1 MEPSNW
7 IKYRPHLITLAL
19 SLSLLLLLYFLGEI
33 ILPFFLGL
41 AFVYLLN
48 PVVKRIQRLIPNRN
62 LAVSVFL
69 VSALLIGIGSVILF
83 GNQII
88 KDFNRLNA
96 AVVTYAQN
104 NSENLDASTAKIK
117 GYIEQLYSP
126 EELQETLGLDTSLD
140 SLDTEELMTKVD
152 TDALKESLSNVAAF
166 FSSDDPEEPKSE
178 GMNWFVILFSTIAY
192 FLYIIYTYGYF
203 EAKFDKYFSGDR
215 DSKISELFAEFK
227 RTFLSYFM
235 QRSKVVAIFILFFCF
250 SFLLIGIP
258 GAVLFGILAGILCYI
273 AYLQY
278 VMLIPLAIG
287 CLVLAIE
294 RDQNFFILFA
304 IVLAVFIVSSILE
317 EMVLFPYIMKDVSS
331 MNPAIMMVSLAVWTY
346 LLGTLGLLIGLP
358 LTSLGLIY
366 LDRALLRRTEVGTE

>member
-1 MEPSNW
+1 MERNTW
-7 IKYRPHLITLAL
+7 TKYRPHLITLSLAL
-19 SLSLLLLLYFLGEI
+19 TLLLLLFFLGEI
-33 ILPFFLGL
+33 VLPFFLGL
-41 AFVYLLN
+41 AFVYLVN
-48 PVVKRIQRLIPNRN
+48 PIVKRIQRLIPNRN

-69 VSALLIGIGSVILF
+69 TSSLLIGIGAVLLF

-88 KDFNRLNA
+88 KDFQRLNN
-96 AVVTYAQN
+96 AVISYAQS
-104 NSENLDASTAKIK
+104 NSEQLDASTEKIK
-117 GYIEQLYSP
+117 GYLSQLYSP
-126 EELQETLGLDTSLD
+126 EQLQETLGLNTSLD
-140 SLDTEELMTKVD
+140 SLDTDELMAQMD
-152 TDALKESLSNVAAF
+152 TDALKESLSNIGAF
-166 FSSDDPEEPKSE
+166 FTSNDSDEPASK
-178 GMNWFVILFSTIAY
+178 GMNWFVIILSTIAY

-203 EAKFDKYFSGDR
+203 EAKFDKYFGSDR
-215 DSKISELFAEFK
+215 AGKFSEFIAEFK

-235 QRSKVVAIFILFFCF
+235 QRTKVVAVFIVFFCG
-250 SFLLIGIP
+250 SFLIIGIP
-258 GAVLFGILAGILCYI
+258 GAILFGLLAGILCYI

-278 VMLIPLAIG
+278 IVLIPLSIG

-358 LTSLGLIY
+358 LTSLTLIY
-366 LDRALLRRTEVGTE
+366 LDKALLERNQTRVV